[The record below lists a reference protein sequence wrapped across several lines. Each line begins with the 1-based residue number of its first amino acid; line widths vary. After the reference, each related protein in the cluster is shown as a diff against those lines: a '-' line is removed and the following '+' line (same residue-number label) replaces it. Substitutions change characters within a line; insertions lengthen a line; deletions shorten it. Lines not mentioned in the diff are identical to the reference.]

1 MTKDFENYLRKLNL
15 ADNTITSYS
24 FAVRQFY
31 SHHQSVTQKISEHI
45 KPG

>member
-1 MTKDFENYLRKLNL
+1 MMKDFENYLRKLNL

-31 SHHQSVTQKISEHI
+31 SHHPS
-45 KPG
+45 